1 MTNLNVNDG
10 CALIQLFFFQIWLSK
25 VQIFW
30 EGHKNLKQSHI
41 FLCYLHSASKIWKIV
56 SNFFGL
62 LRMSELYI
70 AAHQSYKF
78 KFLMHFCFFWDLYH
92 PLMYRRMTTTLVKS
106 TIILWRYERLQCIL
120 YRYIV
125 CTCTYIKKDIKL

>member
-10 CALIQLFFFQIWLSK
+10 CALIQLFKSDWVKFRYSEKATKIWN
-25 VQIFW
+25 
-30 EGHKNLKQSHI
+30 NLPF

-120 YRYIV
+120 NRYIV